1 MTINLISASTQL
13 PILLSEVRDFLKISH
28 QDEDALLAS
37 YIRAAT
43 GVCENFTGRQLI
55 KQQWQLSLNDW
66 REEVVSLPFSPVLSI
81 DRIEVWDGAIFQT
94 INPENYLLDKT
105 SYQARVLPSPAFQW
119 PDPQIEVGGI
129 KIIVS
134 AGFGDDQNAVPHDIR
149 LGIIHWV
156 AAAYDGHGTSENQ
169 AILMAEKL
177 WQPYRRMAL

>member
-1 MTINLISASTQL
+1 MTIELISASAQL

-43 GVCENFTGRQLI
+43 GVCENFTGRKLI

-66 REEVVSLPFSPVLSI
+66 REEVVTLPLSPVLSI
-81 DRIEVWDGAIFQT
+81 DNIEVWDGSIFQV
-94 INPENYLLDKT
+94 IDPAHYLLDNT
-105 SYQARVLPSPAFQW
+105 SFQARILPSPTYQW

-129 KIIVS
+129 KILVS
-134 AGFGDDQNAVPHDIR
+134 AGFGDDQNTVPHDIR
-149 LGIIHWV
+149 LGIMHWV
-156 AAAYDGHGTSENQ
+156 AAAYDGHETSENQ
-169 AILMAEKL
+169 AINIAEKL